1 MMSATTAPPGR
12 SLRVAVADDDLDTRQ
27 YLKEVLSRLGH
38 DVVAAEDGRRLVDL
52 GRIAKPDLIVTDVRM
67 PEVSGLE
74 AAAVANQEMPVPVVL
89 ITGHPEAD
97 LLQGEGGYVMAC
109 LAKPVKP
116 ADLVAAITLARKRF
130 EQFQHLAK
138 EAAGLRQAL
147 EDRKVI
153 ERAKGIA
160 MKRLRVDEEEAFRRL
175 QRAASE
181 SNNKLVE
188 IARQLVAADEIFQRL
203 DKV

>member
-1 MMSATTAPPGR
+1 VTQAPHRP
-12 SLRVAVADDDLDTRQ
+12 LRIAVADDEADTRQ
-27 YLKEVLSRLGH
+27 FLKEVLTRLGH
-38 DVVAAEDGRRLVDL
+38 EVVAAEDGRRLVEIC
-52 GRIAKPDLIVTDVRM
+52 RTTRPDLIVTDVRM
-67 PEVSGLE
+67 PEATGLE
-74 AAAVANQEMPVPVVL
+74 AAAAANQDLPVPVVL

-109 LAKPVKP
+109 LSKPVKP
-116 ADLVAAITLARKRF
+116 ADLIAAITLARKRF
-130 EQFQHLAK
+130 EHFQQLAK

-147 EDRKVI
+147 EDRKLI

-181 SNNKLVE
+181 SNSKLVE
-188 IARQLVAADEIFQRL
+188 VARQLVAADDIFQRL
-203 DKV
+203 DRV